1 MKNGVKTTGY
11 CIVEQ
16 TDPLAYKQKQLAS
29 WIYDVN
35 GKEYKRK
42 RTKSTP
48 NKLQN
53 YEYYTIYY
61 KTDNKEEIFVD
72 FTEFVLRGEYF
83 NTKSVLVKNN
93 IFNKD
98 EVFFKYV
105 VDSIEYERFQKVKF
119 KKKDD
124 SSVKYLVK
132 YNVANPKIGYIYLDS
147 IR

>member
-1 MKNGVKTTGY
+1 MLMEKN
-11 CIVEQ
+11 I
-16 TDPLAYKQKQLAS
+16 
-29 WIYDVN
+29 
-35 GKEYKRK
+35 KEM

-61 KTDNKEEIFVD
+61 KTDNKKEIFVD
-72 FTEFVLRGEYF
+72 FIEFVLRGEYF